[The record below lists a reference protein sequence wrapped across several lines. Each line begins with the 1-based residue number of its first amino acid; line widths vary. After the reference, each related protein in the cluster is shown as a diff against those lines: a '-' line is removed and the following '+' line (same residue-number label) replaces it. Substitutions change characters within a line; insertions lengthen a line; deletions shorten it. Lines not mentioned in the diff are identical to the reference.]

1 MSSLNEEGV
10 TFNVAKG
17 SEVPDNVKPGDTVNV
32 EEGMMSQLH
41 TTAMESSSLEEFLS
55 EVFKDFPQHI
65 NNPEVKE
72 YLTKFYLDL
81 GGPIDEGKLK
91 KALTGLALFT
101 TLIAGNNAIN
111 NSFPQMK
118 ALKAA
123 YEQAED
129 AGDKEKMKELKNKIT
144 KQTIYLDTGKGEPQI
159 PESIKEIVKKCYNKG
174 MAKENIVKVVNRYL
188 AEVKK

>member
-1 MSSLNEEGV
+1 
-10 TFNVAKG
+10 
-17 SEVPDNVKPGDTVNV
+17 
-32 EEGMMSQLH
+32 
-41 TTAMESSSLEEFLS
+41 MEASSLEEFLS
-55 EVFKDFPQHI
+55 EVYEDFPQHI

-101 TLIAGNNAIN
+101 ALIAGNNAIN
-111 NSFPQMK
+111 NSFPEMK

-144 KQTIYLDTGKGEPQI
+144 KQTIYLDTGKGESQI

-174 MAKENIVKVVNRYL
+174 MAKENIAKVVNRYL

>member
-111 NSFPQMK
+111 NSFPQ
-118 ALKAA
+118 
-123 YEQAED
+123 AED